1 MLARIFFFTLIS
13 GLSLIGCKEDI
24 TFKFS
29 TPKKININKKL
40 KLTILET
47 KGTTIDSV
55 HFFLNGLKIAEK
67 NNSEINIQHQ
77 KLGKQLLT
85 ATLFFEEQTKTL
97 NNVIYFLADHKPV
110 IYDFKIVNTY
120 PHNPDAFTQGFE
132 YYQGF
137 IYESTGQNGKSY
149 IRKTELETGK
159 VLQQKNLDP
168 QYFGEGITLFNDKIY
183 QLTWQAKKGFVYDLD
198 TFEPLKSFSY
208 GKSKEGWGLTH
219 NEKELIKSDGTER
232 IWFLDPE
239 SLQET
244 HFIEAYTDKR
254 KAERLNEIEYVQGQI
269 YANIWQKNTLIIIDP
284 KNGTIEGAVN
294 LNKLK
299 TLIDVNEQNNDAV
312 LNGIAYD
319 SQNDR
324 LFVTGKNW
332 NKTFEIKLIPKK
344 TK

>member
-29 TPKKININKKL
+29 TPKKINIDKKL

-47 KGTTIDSV
+47 KGTTLDSV
-55 HFFLNGLKIAEK
+55 HFFLNGVKIAEN

-85 ATLFFEEQTKTL
+85 ATLFFEKQTKTL

-159 VLQQKNLDP
+159 VLQQKNLDH

-183 QLTWQAKKGFVYDLD
+183 QLTWHAKKGFVYDLD

-294 LNKLK
+294 LNKLR
-299 TLIDVNEQNNDAV
+299 TLIDVNEQINDAV

-344 TK
+344 